1 MNIVNEIPMTIDRI
15 DDNLSLTGAPEV
27 VDQINSDFYSRFPF
41 PWRPKSLDCTSDPD
55 FARVV
60 LNQNLGDWTHQ
71 TVPPDPHIWVAGCGT
86 NQAAI
91 TALHFPN
98 AVVRGSDI
106 STSSLELCASTARD
120 LGCTNLELRKESI
133 NQTDYDQQFDYIICT
148 GVIHHNADPEA
159 TLKKLAG
166 ALKPTGVLELMVYN
180 RYHRILTSAFQKG
193 VRLLTGTESTPD
205 FQKELALTRSLID
218 KFPGVGLMQQ
228 FVGALK
234 HAPESQIADALMQPV
249 ENSYTVDVLEE
260 MASRCGLEFL
270 TPSPNA
276 WDKGAGNPTWN
287 LRFSQPEIQRSYDK
301 LPDSRRW
308 QITNLMLCENSPH
321 LWFYFKRADS
331 PVERKSEQQICD
343 SFLETRFRPNSVA
356 RRSYVLNTDNKYT
369 QIKSPLPYPGMP
381 ANPEMRQIVEA
392 VGGGAPMVQV
402 LESLRISRE
411 FATVNNLRLRLTT
424 SVGPFLRS
432 IA

>member
-1 MNIVNEIPMTIDRI
+1 MTTDRI
-15 DDNLSLTGAPEV
+15 DDNLSLTGAPEA

-41 PWRPKSLDCTSDPD
+41 PWRPKSLDCTADPD
-55 FARVV
+55 FARVM

-71 TVPPDPHIWVAGCGT
+71 SVPPNPHIWVAGCGT

-91 TALHFPN
+91 TALHFAN

-106 STSSLELCASTARD
+106 STSSLELCALTARD

-193 VRLLTGTESTPD
+193 VRLLAGTESTPD
-205 FQKELALTRSLID
+205 FQKELSFTRSLID
-218 KFPGVGLMQQ
+218 SFPGVGLMRQ
-228 FVGALK
+228 FVGDLK
-234 HAPESQIADALMQPV
+234 QAPESQIADTLMQPV

-260 MASRCGLEFL
+260 MASRCGLEFI

-287 LRFSQPEIQRSYDK
+287 LRFSQSEIQQSYDK

-308 QITNLMLCENSPH
+308 QITNLLLCENSPL
-321 LWFYFKRADS
+321 LWFYLKRTDS
-331 PVERKSEQQICD
+331 PVESKTEHQICD
-343 SFLETRFRPNSVA
+343 SFLQTRFRHNAVA
-356 RRSYVLNTDNKYT
+356 RRSYILTKDNKYS
-369 QIKSPLPYPGMP
+369 QVNSPLPYPGMP
-381 ANPEMRQIVEA
+381 VKPDMRKIVEA
-392 VGGGAPMVQV
+392 AGSGLPMGQV
-402 LESLRISRE
+402 LDSLSISRN
-411 FATVNNLRLRLTT
+411 FATVNDLRLRLTT
-424 SVGPFLRS
+424 SMGPFLRS
-432 IA
+432 IP